1 MTCPATLG
9 STLGAIMPDC
19 YDELEVI
26 AWDLYSNLVRQ
37 FCWHCGHEESR
48 DQRTYE
54 VLEAFRMW
62 VASREQ

>member
-1 MTCPATLG
+1 
-9 STLGAIMPDC
+9 MPDR

-26 AWDLYSNLVRQ
+26 AGDLYDNLVRQ

-48 DQRTYE
+48 DYRTYE

>member
-1 MTCPATLG
+1 
-9 STLGAIMPDC
+9 MPDR

-26 AWDLYSNLVRQ
+26 AWDLYNNLARQ

-48 DQRTYE
+48 DHRTYE

-62 VASREQ
+62 VASRER